1 VSVLRTL
8 KASELVVSESD
19 LLDAVA
25 ASLLV

>member
-1 VSVLRTL
+1 VLRTL
-8 KASELVVSESD
+8 KASELLVSESD